1 MRSRKSAEFDA
12 GQQRQRAD
20 ILLHELQ
27 IHQIE
32 LKMQNEN
39 LRCAQEEL
47 QDARDRYFSLYD
59 LAPVGYL
66 LLSTQGLILEA
77 NLTFAA
83 MLGMTKQELQNQP
96 LSRFIF
102 CDDQDTWHLQ
112 CRRLFE
118 ACTPSAVEMRLMKQD
133 GARLWIRLEMNLTQE
148 IDGEPIVRAMALDIT
163 QRKKAEED
171 QRRSAE
177 MQGILRKIAEAAIV
191 LPLDELY
198 NAVHQLVARVL
209 PANHFLISM
218 LDEAAGEVVVVFRAD
233 TAQDVPE
240 RRPMD
245 KGLIEYILRLGRT
258 SHLSAADLA
267 RLREQGEYSL
277 LDGQRSKVREYLGAP
292 LTDSQ
297 GKAFGAISLVFMEK
311 NKTFQPEDAEVL
323 SIIAAQVSLA
333 VERKQMEK
341 ALIESEIRFR
351 TLIEN
356 VTDIVFS
363 ITTEGIVTYAS
374 PNWTK
379 ALGHPLSSLLGHAF
393 IEFVHPEDLAHSL
406 ASLRRMVDT
415 GESQHGV
422 ECRVRNKNG
431 EWKWY
436 SASANSVRDDSG
448 NVVSFIGILHAI
460 DERKKAELALQASQ
474 ARYHALIYQSFEALA
489 LIDVETR
496 EIVEINPRFTEMLG
510 YSLPEHAPLYVH
522 QFVMDSQSVMD
533 RIASQI
539 TLHHLHVL
547 PEETRSYRHKNGNIV
562 VAERAGT
569 VIRFEDR
576 DYLLTSLRDTT
587 EERSRQAQLA
597 RDVEVARQVQREL
610 LTELPDSPLVDV
622 RTLYYPSH
630 FVSGDSYHMEWL
642 NAGTLL
648 RGYLLDVS
656 GHGLATALQTA
667 SFGVLLREAATSKLS
682 LLGQMKRINA
692 RAAKCFA
699 EGSYATMLGF
709 ELDLTRG
716 ELRYVGAGVT
726 QFFVNGRKIKIPGM
740 FVGIWDEPKFSVETL
755 SISPGDTVHFLTDG
769 FTDALAQPEN
779 QSCWSPD
786 GTDFDADVA
795 SLARLAESGKL
806 RDDATGICLK
816 IKGQEGSR

>member
-333 VERKQMEK
+333 VERKK
-341 ALIESEIRFR
+341 
-351 TLIEN
+351 T
-356 VTDIVFS
+356 
-363 ITTEGIVTYAS
+363 
-374 PNWTK
+374 
-379 ALGHPLSSLLGHAF
+379 
-393 IEFVHPEDLAHSL
+393 
-406 ASLRRMVDT
+406 
-415 GESQHGV
+415 
-422 ECRVRNKNG
+422 
-431 EWKWY
+431 
-436 SASANSVRDDSG
+436 
-448 NVVSFIGILHAI
+448 
-460 DERKKAELALQASQ
+460 ELALQASQ

-496 EIVEINPRFTEMLG
+496 EFVEINPRFTEMLG

-522 QFVMDSQSVMD
+522 QLVMDSQSVMD
-533 RIASQI
+533 RIVSQI
-539 TLHHLHVL
+539 ALNQLNVL
-547 PEETRSYRHKNGNIV
+547 PVEIRSYRHKNGNIV

-569 VIRFEDR
+569 VIRFDDR

-597 RDVEVARQVQREL
+597 RDLEVARQVQREL
-610 LTELPDSPLVDV
+610 LTEVPDSPLVDV
-622 RTLYYPSH
+622 RTLYYPFH
-630 FVSGDSYHMEWL
+630 FVSGDSYHMEWI

-716 ELRYVGAGVT
+716 ELRYVGAGIT
-726 QFFVNGRKIKIPGM
+726 QFFVNGRKIKTPGM
-740 FVGIWDEPKFSVETL
+740 FVGIWDEPKFCTETL
-755 SISPGDTVHFLTDG
+755 PISPGDTFHFLTDG

-786 GTDFDADVA
+786 GTDFDADVRA
-795 SLARLAESGKL
+795 LERMAESGKL

-816 IKGQEGSR
+816 IKGREESR